1 MAVVYGS
8 IGEYTE
14 GTEEWPQY
22 VERILDIFFCI
33 VNSISFKEQ
42 FFEANGINDVSKKR
56 SIFLSAIGMKAYPLL
71 ASLIAPMKPGVKTY
85 AELKEVRT
93 VRSINHSEDVY
104 QEKTNPHYEWSYIL
118 NVIPV
123 LIR

>member
-1 MAVVYGS
+1 MAAISRKY
-8 IGEYTE
+8 
-14 GTEEWPQY
+14 PF
-22 VERILDIFFCI
+22 DIFLCFFYI
-33 VNSISFKEQ
+33 VNSICFKEQ

-56 SIFLSAIGMKAYPLL
+56 SIFLSAIGPKAYQLL
-71 ASLIAPMKPGVKTY
+71 ASLIAPGVKTY

-93 VRSINHSEDVY
+93 VCSINHSERVY
-104 QEKTNPHYEWSYIL
+104 QEKTNPHYEWTYIL

>member
-1 MAVVYGS
+1 MAAIS
-8 IGEYTE
+8 RKD
-14 GTEEWPQY
+14 PF
-22 VERILDIFFCI
+22 DIFLCFFCI
-33 VNSISFKEQ
+33 VNSICFKEQ
-42 FFEANGINDVSKKR
+42 FYEANGINDVSKKR
-56 SIFLSAIGMKAYPLL
+56 SIFLSAIGPKAYQLL
-71 ASLIAPMKPGVKTY
+71 ASLIAPEKPGVKTY

-93 VRSINHSEDVY
+93 VCSINHSERVY